1 MKRIIRIRGLDC
13 PVCGK
18 KLEALLLQIDG
29 VTAADVDFLQQ
40 KIDLE
45 YETDEAYAVA
55 CKEINDFEEVQIL
68 EERSNVQRALAVGED
83 GRVVIPVE
91 NLDCPVC
98 AMELEELLKSVKGVR
113 DASVDVVSQT
123 VMLETDGDAAVKKAI
138 EKINKFENVRV
149 LDGGRYATKRKIP
162 WKELTQIA
170 VSALFFAL
178 SLLFEN
184 LRGNVVFAVLKYCS
198 FAISYFSVGYPVLI
212 STFKNIIRGKIF
224 DENFLMTVASIGA
237 IALGEWH
244 EGVAVMLL
252 YQTGEFLQGLAVGSS
267 RRSIAE
273 LMALKSESA
282 TLVVAGGGVVVDPEQ
297 LCVGDMVLVKAGEKV
312 PVDVQLQSESATLDT
327 KSLTG
332 ESAYAQVKFGGEI
345 LAGVINI
352 GGVFTAKVLRP
363 YKDSATAK
371 ILELVE
377 NSTAKKAAPEKFI
390 SKFAKIYTPVVCLAA
405 LAVAVIMPLI
415 GHFAFGNANVA
426 RWVQTALT
434 FLVVSCPC
442 ALVISVPLTYFSG
455 VGTCAKN
462 GILVKGATHLDTL
475 AKTTAVAFDKT
486 GTLTKGVFEI
496 LRVIPTAY
504 GNERE
509 ILSIAAALEKGSTH
523 PISGAFSKIHTN
535 YGMDNIQEIVGK
547 GLTGEMDGE
556 FFAVGN
562 AEFLNEVGVETFV
575 VESAQTLVYVAKG
588 KRCLGAVE
596 IGDGVKEE
604 AAETVK
610 ALKMQG
616 VKKIIMLTGDREET
630 AKRIAEK
637 LGINETYAKLLPDEK
652 LQIAEKLQGENTLTF
667 VGDGINDAPVMTVA
681 DCAVSMGTLGSAAA
695 VEASHFVLVSDK
707 LNGLVKALKI
717 AKKTRKIVKQNV
729 IFSIAMKVV
738 FMLLGAVGILP
749 LWLAVFADVGVMLL
763 AVLNSMRLRQKIKE

>member
-1 MKRIIRIRGLDC
+1 
-13 PVCGK
+13 VCGK
-18 KLEALLLQIDG
+18 KLEALLLRIDG
-29 VTAADVDFLQQ
+29 VMAADVDFLQQ

-45 YETDEAYAVA
+45 YETDEAYQLA
-55 CKEINDFEEVQIL
+55 CKEINGFEEVQII
-68 EERSNVQRALAVGED
+68 EERSNGKRTLVVGEH
-83 GRVVIPVE
+83 GQVVIPVE

-98 AMELEELLKSVKGVR
+98 AMELEEILKSVKGIS
-113 DASVDVVSQT
+113 DASVDVISQT
-123 VMLETDGDAAVKKAI
+123 VLLVADGDGAIKKAI
-138 EKINKFENVRV
+138 EKINKFENVKV

-184 LRGNVVFAVLKYCS
+184 LRGNVVFAVLKYCA

-267 RRSIAE
+267 RRSITE

-282 TLVVAGGGVVVDPEQ
+282 TLVTTGGSVIVDPEE
-297 LCVGDMVLVKAGEKV
+297 LCVGDIVLVKAGEKV
-312 PVDVQLQSESATLDT
+312 PVDVRLQSETATLDT

-332 ESAYAQVKFGGEI
+332 ESVLQEAKCGDEI
-345 LAGVINI
+345 LAGVINS
-352 GGVFTAKVLRP
+352 GGVFTAKVLRT

-377 NSTAKKAAPEKFI
+377 NSTAKKAKSEKFI
-390 SKFAKIYTPVVCLAA
+390 SKFAKIYTPVVCLTA

-415 GHFAFGNANVA
+415 GHFAFGKADVA

-455 VGTCAKN
+455 VGACAKN
-462 GILVKGATHLDTL
+462 GILVKGATYLDTL
-475 AKTTAVAFDKT
+475 AKATAVAFDKT

-496 LRVIPTAY
+496 LRVIPQT
-504 GNERE
+504 GEDEQE

-523 PISGAFSKIHTN
+523 PVGGAFAKIKAK
-535 YGMDNIQEIVGK
+535 YAVENIREFAGK
-547 GLTGEMDGE
+547 GLTGEGNSSR
-556 FFAVGN
+556 FAVGN
-562 AEFLNEVGVETFV
+562 AEFFKEIGIETFV
-575 VESAQTLVYVAKG
+575 IKSAQTLVYVAKNN
-588 KRCLGAVE
+588 RCLGAVE
-596 IGDGVKEE
+596 IGDCVKDD

-610 ALKMQG
+610 TLKAQG
-616 VKKIIMLTGDREET
+616 VKKVVMLTGDREEA
-630 AKRIAEK
+630 AKRVAEHI
-637 LGINETYAKLLPDEK
+637 GIIETYAKLLPNEK
-652 LQIAEKLQGENTLTF
+652 VEIAEKLQSENTLVF

-681 DCAVSMGTLGSAAA
+681 DCAVSMGGLGSAAA

-707 LNGLVKALKI
+707 LSGLNKALKI
-717 AKKTRKIVKQNV
+717 AKKTSKIVKQNV
-729 IFSIAMKVV
+729 IFSIVMKVV
-738 FMLLGAVGILP
+738 FMALGAVGILP

-763 AVLNSMRLRQKIKE
+763 AVLNSMRMRRKVK